1 MGNKGIASPSSNCS
15 SYIKILL
22 YIEPLYK
29 RSSPYTIVTPAFRG
43 TGVYHIDDEKIGE
56 QVRGRF
62 TISAAIDNMVFL
74 SNSVPIIA
82 SLWAILLSITVSA
95 QGTMGG
101 LNNNNQTLADLTI
114 HHLSQMVLCLPSLGA
129 LAVCSCLS
137 SQWLW

>member
-1 MGNKGIASPSSNCS
+1 M
-15 SYIKILL
+15 
-22 YIEPLYK
+22 
-29 RSSPYTIVTPAFRG
+29 
-43 TGVYHIDDEKIGE
+43 
-56 QVRGRF
+56 RGRF